1 MRTNEN
7 SRSTADDGITLC
19 AGTEGAPL
27 HGLQLYIMLVVL
39 HSHHFNNWISK

>member
-19 AGTEGAPL
+19 VGTEGAPL
-27 HGLQLYIMLVVL
+27 NGLQLYTIVFLCEKYIV
-39 HSHHFNNWISK
+39 